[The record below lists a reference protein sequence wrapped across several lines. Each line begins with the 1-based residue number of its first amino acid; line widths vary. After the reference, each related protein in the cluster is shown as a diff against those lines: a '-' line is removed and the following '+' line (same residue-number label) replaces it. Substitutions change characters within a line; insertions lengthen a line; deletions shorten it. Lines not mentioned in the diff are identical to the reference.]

1 MLSATEAIFNGT
13 RIPVM
18 IIQPEMRQISVRSLP
33 LLMAAAVQPVPII
46 FLMLR
51 LAQILLQMFR
61 LIRSQSGIWYG
72 FLLQEANITGFQ
84 TAEI

>member
-1 MLSATEAIFNGT
+1 MLSVTETISN
-13 RIPVM
+13 RIRVRVM
-18 IIQPEMRQISVRSLP
+18 IIPPEMRQISVRSLP
-33 LLMAAAVQPVPII
+33 LLMSAAIQPVPII
-46 FLMLR
+46 FLTLQ
-51 LAQILLQMFR
+51 LVLILLQMFR